1 MGGVLGFWRAAQCE
15 AGWAVICGGP
25 QLRGGY
31 MTVRR
36 EWRWSLMCAAA
47 LAAACGAPESQSGP
61 DFGKGG
67 GGGTT
72 AVSVTATNPSEATQD
87 TTLDVSVVGSGF
99 DAQSSAQLLLA
110 GVPDARV
117 RTNSTHYLSS
127 TSLVANV
134 TIAVDAPRALYD
146 VAVTTGSGK
155 KGVGTELFV
164 VTIPAVPLSG
174 PTGVSKVQSV
184 SSNGLMAGNSS
195 SSCPS
200 GMAPAVWS
208 EAGVLT
214 TLPDLPGTC
223 GGFAH
228 GVNSS
233 GVVVGTLESPD
244 LSRSIAVRWALSGG
258 VYTAEALPLLPSG
271 NAGPWAINASGIIA
285 DANGG
290 YILVPGSSAWQLL
303 KRPSGATICRITALN
318 NVGEFG
324 GRCTINSVTRAIV
337 WPSNQSDPVVLPV
350 LAGSNGGGVVSA
362 INDFGVVVGTA
373 NFGTRTIV
381 VHPVQWTGAG
391 STWSVAALADLG
403 AGGSA
408 EAVTPEGVIV
418 GSVLSPKGS
427 RFAAVWSAPSTFQ
440 LLGGTDGT
448 ATGFTASGGSGIVGG
463 YVTIGRIQTAA
474 TWRLP

>member
-1 MGGVLGFWRAAQCE
+1 
-15 AGWAVICGGP
+15 
-25 QLRGGY
+25 

-36 EWRWSLMCAAA
+36 EVRWSVLCAAA
-47 LAAACGAPESQSGP
+47 LAAACGTPEGQIGP
-61 DFGKGG
+61 DFGKSG

-87 TTLDVSVVGSGF
+87 TTLDVAVVGSGF

-110 GVPDARV
+110 GLPDARV
-117 RTNSTHYLSS
+117 RTNSTHYVSS
-127 TSLVANV
+127 TSLVANI
-134 TIAVDAPRALYD
+134 TIAVDAPRTSYD

-164 VTIPAVPLSG
+164 VTIAAVPLSG
-174 PTGVSKVQSV
+174 STGLSKVQSV
-184 SSNGLMAGNSS
+184 SSNGLMAGNIS

-200 GMAPAVWS
+200 GTAPAVWS
-208 EAGVLT
+208 ETGVLSV
-214 TLPDLPGTC
+214 LPDLPGTC
-223 GGFAH
+223 GGFAQ
-228 GVNSS
+228 GVNAS
-233 GVVVGTLESPD
+233 GVVIGTLQSP
-244 LSRSIAVRWALSGG
+244 SRSTAVRWALSGG
-258 VYTAEALPLLPSG
+258 VYSAESLPLLATG
-271 NAGPWAINASGIIA
+271 TAGPWAINASGVIA

-303 KRPSGATICRITALN
+303 KRPIGASICRITALN
-318 NVGEFG
+318 NVGAFG
-324 GRCTINSVTRAIV
+324 GRCTINSVTRAVV
-337 WPSNQSDPVVLPV
+337 WPSSQSDAVVLPV
-350 LAGSNGGGVVSA
+350 LAGSNGAGVVSG

-381 VHPVQWTGAG
+381 VHPVEWTGAG

-403 AGGSA
+403 AGGSP

-427 RFAAVWSAPSTFQ
+427 RFAALWSAPSSVQ
-440 LLGGTDGT
+440 LLGGIDGT
-448 ATGFTASGGSGIVGG
+448 ATGFTASGGSGTVGG
-463 YVTIGRIQTAA
+463 YVTIGGTHTAV